1 LDDRIWRSAARESQ
15 KTMSRSQLPDS
26 PASETTLDAF
36 MSYSHDDADS
46 VIPIVEAARARGR
59 RLWID
64 GDDIPPGA
72 PWRAELGTALE
83 AATAV
88 VTCLS
93 PGWLESEECRRE
105 YERAVELGKRLVPV
119 VIAPIATAP
128 DRLSALQWINASDG
142 SDPEEVAEALLSA
155 VDTDHDRAREHTEW
169 LSRAVHWDGRGRDR
183 SSLLRGRDLQSAED
197 WLARAGVDP
206 SPAPMQ
212 VALITASRRAERR
225 RLRTTI
231 AISFFTILLTTALMV
246 VALIQRTEAIK
257 QRNQAQSRAL
267 AAAAQSQLDIDP
279 ERSLLLASTA
289 YATAPTSQSVAALR
303 TALQQSRVGVTVA
316 AHQAPVSGALWTA
329 DVGTVLTSA
338 RDGSL
343 AAWDA
348 ASGRPRGRLDL
359 GPGAIERLV
368 AARTAPIGVA
378 MTEGGAAVLWQL
390 DPATGELAQRARLVS
405 SGAVDVAISD
415 DGQTIVTAM
424 GENGVGVWTAD
435 GKPGSA
441 VSWDSRG
448 ARSVALSADGSTLLV
463 GTDAQT
469 VVGAMNGDRPVVLGR
484 GPSPRVQLSAD
495 GRVALLVP
503 DDRPAAV
510 RRTADGATLIKLPLA
525 FQAALDPSGRRAVVA
540 RVDGRVDM
548 LSVEDA
554 PVSLLGRGTPATA
567 VGFSADGNE
576 VVAAQLDGNI
586 QVWQSSGGTSLG
598 KFRGSSASSLRVGF
612 SADGQQ
618 LVSGHGDGAV
628 RIWALPQR
636 PTRLALTAG
645 STYRFQATGV
655 SFSPD
660 GHTVLTAARD
670 GRARTWDAHTGQEK
684 PSGDRCEEVPVGP
697 HCLARATVLA
707 QFGRLTRAV
716 YSPNGQFIAT
726 SSQFGITV
734 IWDSA
739 TAKQVARAPDIG
751 AAVDDLA
758 FARDSAHLATADR
771 QGKVRIIET
780 RTGQVRSELGQGGPV
795 YAVAYLPRGDTVLAA
810 GEDGLVRAW
819 AVNPASRAPRALA
832 KLDDNAVFDL
842 AVDRQGRQ
850 AAAATDTGILLLDP
864 ADGHRLRNLVG
875 HRGFV
880 IGWHSHLTA
889 GCCSAAA

>member
-1 LDDRIWRSAARESQ
+1 
-15 KTMSRSQLPDS
+15 M
-26 PASETTLDAF
+26 
-36 MSYSHDDADS
+36 
-46 VIPIVEAARARGR
+46 
-59 RLWID
+59 
-64 GDDIPPGA
+64 
-72 PWRAELGTALE
+72 
-83 AATAV
+83 
-88 VTCLS
+88 
-93 PGWLESEECRRE
+93 
-105 YERAVELGKRLVPV
+105 
-119 VIAPIATAP
+119 
-128 DRLSALQWINASDG
+128 
-142 SDPEEVAEALLSA
+142 AEALLSA

-303 TALQQSRVGVTVA
+303 TALQQSRVRVTVA
-316 AHQAPVSGALWTA
+316 AHQAPVSGVLWTA

-348 ASGRPRGRLDL
+348 ASGRARGRLDL

-424 GENGVGVWTAD
+424 GEDGVGVWTAD

-469 VVGAMNGDRPVVLGR
+469 VVGAMKGDRPVVLGR
-484 GPSPRVQLSAD
+484 GPSPRVQLFGRRSSGVARARRSAR
-495 GRVALLVP
+495 GRAADCRRSDTDQVAAGVP
-503 DDRPAAV
+503 GGPRPERASSSRRAGRWPGGHAV
-510 RRTADGATLIKLPLA
+510 RRGCTGI
-525 FQAALDPSGRRAVVA
+525 AARSRYAGHRC
-540 RVDGRVDM
+540 RV
-548 LSVEDA
+548 
-554 PVSLLGRGTPATA
+554 
-567 VGFSADGNE
+567 SADGNE

-598 KFRGSSASSLRVGF
+598 KFRGASASSLRVGF

-618 LVSGHGDGAV
+618 LVSGHGGDGAV

-726 SSQFGITV
+726 SSQFGTTV

-758 FARDSAHLATADR
+758 FAPDSAHLATADAR
-771 QGKVRIIET
+771 ERSGSSKPAQGRSARSWGRGALSTPWRICLEEIRYSLRA
-780 RTGQVRSELGQGGPV
+780 RTGWS
-795 YAVAYLPRGDTVLAA
+795 ARG
-810 GEDGLVRAW
+810 R
-819 AVNPASRAPRALA
+819 
-832 KLDDNAVFDL
+832 
-842 AVDRQGRQ
+842 
-850 AAAATDTGILLLDP
+850 
-864 ADGHRLRNLVG
+864 
-875 HRGFV
+875 
-880 IGWHSHLTA
+880 
-889 GCCSAAA
+889 